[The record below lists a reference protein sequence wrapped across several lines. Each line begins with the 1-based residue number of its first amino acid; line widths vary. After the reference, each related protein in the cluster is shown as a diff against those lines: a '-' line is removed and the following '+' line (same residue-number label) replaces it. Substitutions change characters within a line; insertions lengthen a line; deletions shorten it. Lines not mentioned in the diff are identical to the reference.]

1 MYFRFTLLIVALI
14 VTPINSYAKGLRE
27 IESLTEYQEAL
38 DAAGDKMVVVRV
50 SSEHC
55 GPCHAS
61 KPALKKISEMDDY
74 KDVVFIIGDTDNVQG
89 LSKKYN
95 ITGVPTTLFIING
108 EEVDRV
114 RGSIEKGELMD
125 RIERNL
131 PKAAAKKEVVKEE
144 VKSMKKEAKEE
155 KKSKEMKKEKKAD
168 DKKSCKTCK
177 SCK

>member
-27 IESLTEYQEAL
+27 IESLTEYQEVL

-74 KDVVFIIGDTDNVQG
+74 KDVIFIIGDTDDVQG

-125 RIERNL
+125 RIDRNL
-131 PKAAAKKEVVKEE
+131 PKVPAKKEVVKEE
-144 VKSMKKEAKEE
+144 AKKEIVKEE
-155 KKSKEMKKEKKAD
+155 KKSKEMKKEKKSD

-177 SCK
+177 TCK